1 MTTEYKKAKT
11 IAIDGPAAAGKSS
24 VGLALAQRLAYLFFD
39 TGVMYRAITL
49 LALEQGISMEDED
62 ALGILAETTT
72 IDVQPPTG
80 YNDGR
85 YYTVLVDSRDS
96 TWALRTPEVDANVSY
111 VAAHPRVRLAL
122 TAQQRRI
129 GQRGRV
135 VMVGRDIGTV
145 VMPDADVKFYLD
157 ASLEERARRRYNE
170 LVARGQSTD
179 YEAILAD
186 LRERDRLDSTRA
198 MAPLRRAADAIYVD
212 TTGLSRDEVVEY
224 LLDLLQ
230 AREEVSSS

>member
-1 MTTEYKKAKT
+1 MKPKNRKAKT

-49 LALEQGISMEDED
+49 LALEQGISMEDEN
-62 ALGILAETTT
+62 ALGALAETTI
-72 IDVQPPTG
+72 IDVQPPTEHD
-80 YNDGR
+80 DGR
-85 YYTVLVDSRDS
+85 YYTVLVGDRDI

-157 ASLEERARRRYNE
+157 ASPEERARRRYTE
-170 LVARGQSTD
+170 LVARGQSAD
-179 YEAILAD
+179 YDAILAD

-198 MAPLRRAADAIYVD
+198 VAPLRRASDAIYVD
-212 TTGLSRDEVVEY
+212 TTGLSRDEVVEH